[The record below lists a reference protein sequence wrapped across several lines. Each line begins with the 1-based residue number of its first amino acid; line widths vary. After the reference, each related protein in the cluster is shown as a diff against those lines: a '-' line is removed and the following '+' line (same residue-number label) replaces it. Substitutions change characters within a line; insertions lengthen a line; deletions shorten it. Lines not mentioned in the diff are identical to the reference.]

1 MLLDTAPYLRFSIPC
16 KNKNNTVDKQYSDWG
31 KETGVVCT
39 EYRPEDSESDGPK
52 YTQVERGNIRNQH
65 HYKMAEEQSKHNYI
79 AVYNYMFRPLSAIVR
94 LNYFLLYSKTIKY
107 TAPVIGDEISFT

>member
-1 MLLDTAPYLRFSIPC
+1 M
-16 KNKNNTVDKQYSDWG
+16 DKQYSDWG

-79 AVYNYMFRPLSAIVR
+79 AVYSYMFRPLSATVR
-94 LNYFLLYSKTIKY
+94 LYYFLLYSKTIQY
-107 TAPVIGDEISFT
+107 ARRLLLVTISLSHELYIIIQLL